1 MSMFRPSGPWPVSFR
16 SLTVGVAWLVVAA
29 ACGRAPGREAKG
41 GAVPGPT
48 APPRSA
54 AGGGGGMATAGTLAT
69 CGGFGAAQ
77 AAELLGVPASGIT
90 DSSSDVTPTLRMC
103 TFSARDASSQIV
115 TFSMS
120 LEESVDEAR
129 RTYAQMKANIPIAQH
144 AQESAGVSSDDSA
157 LIEIGGLG
165 DEALW
170 TNVNGALSV
179 RRGNLMIQV
188 MAPRDRKKQ
197 IAVADKLLALMR

>member
-1 MSMFRPSGPWPVSFR
+1 MD
-16 SLTVGVAWLVVAA
+16 VG
-29 ACGRAPGREAKG
+29 EE
-41 GAVPGPT
+41 
-48 APPRSA
+48 S
-54 AGGGGGMATAGTLAT
+54 
-69 CGGFGAAQ
+69 
-77 AAELLGVPASGIT
+77 
-90 DSSSDVTPTLRMC
+90 
-103 TFSARDASSQIV
+103 IV
-115 TFSMS
+115 TNA
-120 LEESVDEAR
+120 VRRGQPAAR
-129 RTYAQMKANIPIAQH
+129 RSVRSDGAPRVVYTRRAMKGNIPIAQH